1 MACHASAGAMWTSEW
16 ECRKNM
22 TFGQDTFSYEEVVTR
37 LTWWYHQG
45 DGIAGDDPQGR
56 KLHMGWCPR
65 IHYKP

>member
-1 MACHASAGAMWTSEW
+1 
-16 ECRKNM
+16 M
-22 TFGQDTFSYEEVVTR
+22 TFGQDNFSYEEVITR
-37 LTWWYHQG
+37 LTWWYHKG